1 MFEVGQRV
9 VCIKTHSQG
18 IIKEGE
24 IFTISAIKEF
34 ECGCVVVD
42 LGIKSDRING
52 NCGMHGTIYYN
63 GGTHWISTKIIRP
76 IDETF
81 ADEVL
86 ENILTQIKEE
96 ELLEI

>member
-1 MFEVGQRV
+1 
-9 VCIKTHSQG
+9 
-18 IIKEGE
+18 
-24 IFTISAIKEF
+24 
-34 ECGCVVVD
+34 
-42 LGIKSDRING
+42 
-52 NCGMHGTIYYN
+52 MHGTIYYN